1 MDMNHKIKILIL
13 LLVSLIF
20 LCSCGTDKEVAPP
33 SEISYETGVYD
44 RNIIE
49 EIPYETGTFDWNIS
63 EDDTITDTCVPDKET
78 AIKIAEG
85 ITSGFQKKGFFPGYV
100 PQHVFF
106 DNKRE
111 VWIVSLWEESENE
124 NEIHSGACFSVA
136 IRKDN
141 AEVVKMWVGE

>member
-1 MDMNHKIKILIL
+1 MDINHKIKILIL

-20 LCSCGTDKEVAPP
+20 LCSCGTDKEVASP
-33 SEISYETGVYD
+33 SEISYETGVY
-44 RNIIE
+44 
-49 EIPYETGTFDWNIS
+49 DWNIS

-124 NEIHSGACFSVA
+124 NEIYSGACFSIA
-136 IRKDN
+136 IKKDN